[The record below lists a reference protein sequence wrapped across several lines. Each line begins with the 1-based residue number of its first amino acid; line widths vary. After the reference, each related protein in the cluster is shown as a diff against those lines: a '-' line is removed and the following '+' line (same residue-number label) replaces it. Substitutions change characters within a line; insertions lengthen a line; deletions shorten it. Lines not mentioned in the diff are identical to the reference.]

1 MKMPNRSFLLVLSL
15 LVFTYGCNSNQS
27 DSQAAVEQQAA
38 PKTPV
43 TIAYPSD
50 TAQLSNEITLNATA
64 TYLLKSDVKANTM
77 GYITRM
83 NIKLA
88 DQVSRGQ
95 VLFGLQTKEARAL
108 GTTISKLDSS
118 FRFSGFTTV
127 VSPASGY
134 VEMVNHQVGDYV
146 QDGDIL
152 ATITDASSFG
162 FVMDVPYEYN
172 QLIIRNGQLTINL
185 PDGRNLVGH
194 VAKIMPA
201 VSPESQTQKVLVKVQ
216 DGGNIPENL
225 IATIQLTKQKASGIS
240 VPKTAVLTDEAQST
254 FWVMKLINDTT
265 AVEIDIRKGIE
276 TDERVQVLSEN
287 LTVKD
292 RIIISGNYGLSDTA
306 SVNIQK

>member
-1 MKMPNRSFLLVLSL
+1 MKMPTISFILLLSL
-15 LVFTYGCNSNQS
+15 LIFASGCNNNQS
-27 DSQAAVEQQAA
+27 DSQTAEEQQAT

-43 TIAYPSD
+43 TIVYPSD
-50 TAQLSNEITLNATA
+50 TAQLTNEIALNATA
-64 TYLLKSDVKANTM
+64 TYLLKSDLKANTT
-77 GYITRM
+77 GYITQM
-83 NIKLA
+83 KIKLA

-118 FRFSGFTTV
+118 FRFSGFTSV

-146 QDGDIL
+146 QEGDIL

-172 QLIIRNGQLTINL
+172 QLIIRNGQLTVSL

-194 VAKIMPA
+194 VAKIMPTIN
-201 VSPESQTQKVLVKVQ
+201 PESQTQKVLVKL
-216 DGGNIPENL
+216 DDSGNIPENL
-225 IATIQLTKQKASGIS
+225 IATIKLIKQKASGIS

-265 AVEIDIRKGIE
+265 AVEIDILKGIE